1 MTRVIVV
8 IREVGRLNP
17 DYSLEFE
24 LPEVPKV
31 GSYISIHRPDN
42 PEPYSEDMIVEKV
55 WWRLHH
61 PETRAVTSGDEPLK
75 IGLLKEIFVECVQAT
90 SPYSTDRW
98 RDKLDRQR
106 KSGADVPE
114 FEVARVSVRQDF
126 ATKKDDGNPP
136 GHREADEDDF

>member
-1 MTRVIVV
+1 MARDGKKRGNKMTRVTVV
-8 IREVGRLNP
+8 VREVGRLNP
-17 DYSLEFE
+17 DYLLAFE

-42 PEPYSEDMIVEKV
+42 PEPYSEDMIVKEV
-55 WWRLHH
+55 WWRLEH
-61 PETRAVTSGDEPLK
+61 PETRSSTSGDEPQK
-75 IGLLKEIFVECVQAT
+75 VGSLKEIFVECVQAT

-114 FEVARVSVRQDF
+114 FEVARVSVRQDVF
-126 ATKKDDGNPP
+126 NKK
-136 GHREADEDDF
+136 